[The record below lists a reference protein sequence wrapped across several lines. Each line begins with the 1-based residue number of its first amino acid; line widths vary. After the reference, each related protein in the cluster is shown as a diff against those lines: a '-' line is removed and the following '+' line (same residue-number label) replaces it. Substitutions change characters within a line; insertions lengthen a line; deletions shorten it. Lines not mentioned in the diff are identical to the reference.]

1 MDENLLRKYLKYANT
16 DEAFAVLFVKKHVPE
31 AKGYWVEIIDC
42 NRYHMSPNKLH
53 FKFVRGAL
61 YQRTIKPRYP
71 AKSEFTVGGKFDER
85 RHSQLVRAITWETAH
100 KDIEQQK
107 SRRKRSRR
115 FKITGVSYDKNR
127 ENKNFFRSDAPPEIQ
142 ALAKNLSDRT
152 NPLWDKALKYANK
165 PEFVFEIKKIQVE
178 KSDA

>member
-1 MDENLLRKYLKYANT
+1 MDEKLLRKYLKYANT

-31 AKGYWVEIIDC
+31 AKGHWVDIIDC
-42 NRYHMSPNKLH
+42 RRYELSHDKLH
-53 FKFVRGAL
+53 FKFVRGGL
-61 YQRTIKPRYP
+61 YKRKIKPRYP
-71 AKSEFTVGGKFDER
+71 AKSECIVGGKFDER
-85 RHSQLVRAITWETAH
+85 RYYQLVRAITWEAAH

-107 SRRKRSRR
+107 SRRIRSRN

-142 ALAKNLSDRT
+142 ALAKDLSDRT

-165 PEFVFEIKKIQVE
+165 PEFVFEIKKLHVE
-178 KSDA
+178 KHDA